1 MSAERLPIAA
11 IAGLGLTQNIGY
23 GTLYYSF
30 SILAPFMA
38 RDFSVSSGWIFGALS
53 VALLARGF
61 LAPRQMD

>member
-30 SILAPFMA
+30 DNLPVFNLSDAHISEHPAFFA
-38 RDFSVSSGWIFGALS
+38 RD
-53 VALLARGF
+53 
-61 LAPRQMD
+61 